1 MHEKK
6 KILVTA
12 ALPYANGPL
21 HLGHLA
27 GAYLTPDFYCRYK
40 RLKGDDVVFICGSD
54 EHGVPITIAAEKEGV
69 NPQDIVDRYH
79 EMNKKVFENFGIAFD
94 YYGRTSSQ
102 VHHETSQEIFTTLYD
117 KGFFKK
123 KTEQQLYDAKSGMFL
138 PDRYVKGTCPNCGY
152 EEAYGDQCEKCG
164 ASLSPTELINPVSA
178 LSGEKPEL
186 KETEHWYMPLGD
198 IQPKFEEWLNTRENW
213 KPNVMGQVKSWLQ
226 DGLADRAATRDL
238 SWGVPVPL
246 EEAKGKVLYV
256 WFDAPIGYISATKE
270 WAAEQGNPEAWKDYW
285 QNQDCELYHFI
296 GKDNI
301 VFHCIMFPIMLME
314 HGEYVLPKNVPANEF
329 LNLEGKKLSTSRGWA
344 VWLHEYL
351 EDFEPDLLR
360 YALGTTLPESKDS
373 DFSWSDFQVRVNN
386 ELAAVLGNF
395 VFRALSFTQKFA
407 DGKVPELVNP
417 SETDLEALKAIQ
429 QQKEKVTAAFESF
442 KFKEAIQESLNL
454 ARVGNKYFTETEPWK
469 TRKDNQ
475 QACNNTLYVS
485 NQICA
490 ALGVLMDPVLPDS
503 MKKLRTQL
511 GMNDEISWDQ
521 ITEEMIP
528 AGTAV
533 DAGEVLFT
541 KVENEQIEAQIK
553 RLEERAAANDPASN
567 YPPLKENIEFG
578 DFMNIDLRAGEILAS
593 ERIPK
598 SDKLLKLHVD
608 IGIETRTIVSGIAKH
623 VDESTLVAQKVCVVA
638 NLSPKKLMG
647 VESKGMILM
656 AEDSEGNL
664 KFVET
669 EAENGS
675 SIS

>member
-1 MHEKK
+1 MHKKK

-94 YYGRTSSQ
+94 YYGRTSSK
-102 VHHETSQEIFTTLYD
+102 VHHETSQEIFTNLYD

-123 KTEQQLYDAKSGMFL
+123 KTEQQLYDAKSDMFL

-186 KETEHWYMPLGD
+186 KETEHWYMPLGE
-198 IQPKFEEWLNTRENW
+198 IQPKFEKWLNTRENW

-373 DFSWSDFQVRVNN
+373 DFSWSDFQARVNN

-623 VDESTLVAQKVCVVA
+623 VDESTLVGQKVCVVA